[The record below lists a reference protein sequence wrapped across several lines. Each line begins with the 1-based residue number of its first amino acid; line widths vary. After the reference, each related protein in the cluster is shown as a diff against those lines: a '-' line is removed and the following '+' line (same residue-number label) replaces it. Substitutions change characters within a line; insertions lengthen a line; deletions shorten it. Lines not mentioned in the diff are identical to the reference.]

1 MQQGY
6 VDLSHVEVLILDE
19 ADRMLDMGFIHDLR
33 RIVEKVPRRR
43 QTLLF
48 SATLPP
54 AIRTLGRPMADRS
67 RGRARRARLGHR

>member
-33 RIVEKVPRRR
+33 RIVAKVPRE
-43 QTLLF
+43 
-48 SATLPP
+48 A
-54 AIRTLGRPMADRS
+54 ANA
-67 RGRARRARLGHR
+67 AVLGHACRRRFARWPTSG